1 MRTIY
6 LDSLFILNFIIDY
19 IIVLAA
25 GKICALPLRRRRMAA
40 AAAAGGLYA
49 VLAVMFPSVLALPV
63 VKLCV
68 GAVIPLAAFGQ
79 GRHYPRAAISFFA
92 VSAGFAGAV
101 YAISGLGGA
110 PLGMGAYI
118 PINMRMLFVSFA
130 LCYATINLAFRCVG
144 RQRRGALH
152 RVELSLGGKSAA
164 LTALEDTGNELI
176 DPVSGEAVIVVW
188 MDAIKSLLPPDS
200 EKKLSADPIK
210 AYEELAQT
218 ASLTGKLR
226 LVPYSCV
233 SGCAVMMCIRPDSL
247 SVDGKTSHALVGLS
261 RTRLSGSG
269 KYNALL

>member
-110 PLGMGAYI
+110 I
-118 PINMRMLFVSFA
+118 
-130 LCYATINLAFRCVG
+130 
-144 RQRRGALH
+144 
-152 RVELSLGGKSAA
+152 LGGGS
-164 LTALEDTGNELI
+164 GNGGGFGP
-176 DPVSGEAVIVVW
+176 DPAGGRVSGAGQRDTYRDTIF
-188 MDAIKSLLPPDS
+188 
-200 EKKLSADPIK
+200 
-210 AYEELAQT
+210 
-218 ASLTGKLR
+218 G
-226 LVPYSCV
+226 
-233 SGCAVMMCIRPDSL
+233 
-247 SVDGKTSHALVGLS
+247 
-261 RTRLSGSG
+261 
-269 KYNALL
+269 

>member
-19 IIVLAA
+19 IIILAS
-25 GKICALPLRRRRMAA
+25 GKICALPLRRGRMAA
-40 AAAAGGLYA
+40 AAASGGLYA

-68 GAVIPLAAFGQ
+68 GAVIPLVAFGR

-118 PINMRMLFVSFA
+118 PVNLRILLVSFA
-130 LCYATINLAFRCVG
+130 LCYAAVSLAFRCAG
-144 RQRRGALH
+144 RQRRGTLH
-152 RVELSLGGKSAA
+152 KVELSLGGKKAA

-176 DPVSGEAVIVVW
+176 DPVSGEAIVVVW
-188 MDAIKSLLPPDS
+188 IDAIKALLPPGS
-200 EKKLSADPIK
+200 EQKLSADPIK
-210 AYEELAQT
+210 AYEELTQS
-218 ASLTGKLR
+218 ASLTGRLR

-233 SGCAVMMCIRPDSL
+233 NGCAMMVCLRPDAL
-247 SVDGKTSHALVGLS
+247 LVDGKSLRALVGIS
-261 RTRLSGSG
+261 RTRLSGDG
-269 KYNALL
+269 KYNALI